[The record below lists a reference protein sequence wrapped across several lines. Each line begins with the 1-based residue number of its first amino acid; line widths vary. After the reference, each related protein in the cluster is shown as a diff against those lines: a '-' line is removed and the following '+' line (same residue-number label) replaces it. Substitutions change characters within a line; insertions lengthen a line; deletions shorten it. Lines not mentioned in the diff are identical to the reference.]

1 MTNDDI
7 LIDDIRIDDPKLK
20 RLLRSGS
27 MQDDDTFRRFVEL
40 MIFNKMAYILD
51 GYFELVPTWLIPDDP
66 YIRIPDDFDS
76 DGACLYE
83 SGYID
88 TRGDT

>member
-1 MTNDDI
+1 MINDDI

-27 MQDDDTFRRFVEL
+27 MQDDATFRRFVEL
-40 MIFNKMAYILD
+40 MVFNKMAYILD
-51 GYFELVPTWLIPDDP
+51 GYFELVMPWDIPDDP

-76 DGACLYE
+76 E
-83 SGYID
+83 SRHID
-88 TRGDT
+88 TRGDA